1 MLVYVKP
8 VLILARFRDV
18 QSLSKRP
25 FAVKV
30 LYPALK
36 MRHSIYF
43 HKIQLLFS
51 ISQKRTIRDLCC

>member
-8 VLILARFRDV
+8 VLILARFRYV

-36 MRHSIYF
+36 MRRSIYF

-51 ISQKRTIRDLCC
+51 ISQKRRIRDLCC